1 MHGLLRCRR
10 FRPAQVYRVMDSES
24 IWVRDDPFGEYPS
37 VEYRPLRYPQE
48 RDLREEF
55 YGQRFRRLGMKD
67 AMHHALVAMDG
78 NEEDGRNTLASGLN
92 GAVLA
97 QFHEDRICEVP
108 VAVRVEFVATDLL
121 PPMVVRNQD
130 IDRGPAVEYRLYA
143 LMA

>member
-10 FRPAQVYRVMDSES
+10 FRFGQVYRVMDSEP
-24 IWVRDDPFGEYPS
+24 IRVRDDPFREYPS

-48 RDLREEF
+48 RDLREELD
-55 YGQRFRRLGMKD
+55 GQRFRRLGMKD

-78 NEEDGRNTLASGLN
+78 NEEDGRNALACGLD

-97 QFHEDRICEVP
+97 RLHEDGICEVH
-108 VAVRVEFVATDLL
+108 VAVRVEFVAPDLL

-130 IDRGPAVEYRLYA
+130 IDRGPGVEYRPYA